1 MVLGGSFATAQGPT
15 PAVVRSEPSAPPV
28 EVNSATVDIL
38 QASRAGDLAVV
49 ARGQGQDRV
58 HLSIQ
63 NRSQRRLNVIVPP
76 GLVAAGKTG
85 QGAGGGRGG
94 GGGGLQS
101 MGLGTVSNRQ
111 GAFGE
116 FQGQA
121 TVAGLRSVPPSDETR
136 TRAVAVPVGETIE
149 LVIPSV
155 CLNYGLPSPT
165 GRDTLKLMDVDTYTT
180 DPRIRKALRSLATLG
195 TSQGVAQ
202 AVMWRLCNDLPF
214 ELMAEQAGKV
224 MNLHEIVLASRFVE
238 LLDESDSAE
247 LLDPASVADS
257 RIFVQVQG
265 EGALG
270 REAGRLNGLLE
281 GQRVLGLPL
290 RVVETESL
298 PAATA
303 PALALRVVLTEAKI
317 GETRGRIVV
326 SSCAERNAWVPLGKL
341 AFRENSSIG
350 VLDGPTL
357 SKAIDRA
364 LSGAFVTVK
373 PARRSV
379 GSTTLKV
386 ENRLPFTIG
395 QLVVR
400 AGNSAGAPAVPF
412 PGVGVGPGRAMLLP
426 IQAAT
431 ASLVEHVELNGL

>member
-1 MVLGGSFATAQGPT
+1 MVLGGSIATAQGPT
-15 PAVVRSEPSAPPV
+15 PAAVRSEPSAPPV

-38 QASRAGDLAVV
+38 QASQAGDLAVV

-58 HLSIQ
+58 HLSIH

-76 GLVAAGKTG
+76 GLVAASKAG
-85 QGAGGGRGG
+85 QGAGGGR

-121 TVAGLRSVPPSDETR
+121 TVAGLRSVPPSDDETR

-149 LVIPSV
+149 LVIPAV

-165 GRDTLKLMDVDTYTT
+165 GRDTLKLMDIDTYTT

-202 AVMWRLCNDLPF
+202 AVMWRLCNHLPF
-214 ELMAEQAGKV
+214 ELMAEQGGKV

-247 LLDPASVADS
+247 LVDPARVAES

-270 REAGRLNGLLE
+270 RDAVRLNGQLE
-281 GQRVLGLPL
+281 GLRVLGLPL
-290 RVVETESL
+290 HVVETESL

-303 PALALRVVLTEAKI
+303 PALALRVILTEAKT

-326 SSCAERNAWVPLGKL
+326 SSCAEPNAWVPLGKL

-400 AGNSAGAPAVPF
+400 AGNSAGSPSVPF
-412 PGVGVGPGRAMLLP
+412 PAVGVGPGRAMLLP